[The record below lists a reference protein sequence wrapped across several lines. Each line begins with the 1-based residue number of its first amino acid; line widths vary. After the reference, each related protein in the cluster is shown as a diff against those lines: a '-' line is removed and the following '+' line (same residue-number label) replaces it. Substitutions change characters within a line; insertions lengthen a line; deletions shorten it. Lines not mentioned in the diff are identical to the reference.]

1 MNTQESMDRNDSPSN
16 QAITLL
22 KQLIATQSFSREE
35 DGIALLIEEAL
46 KTAGVTFQRKGN
58 NIWCYNKY
66 LEEKKETIL
75 LNSHHDTV
83 KPNAGYTR
91 DPFTPEIIDDKLFGL
106 GSNDAGGCLVSLMQ
120 VFLHFHDKED
130 LPYNLVYAATAE
142 EEISGRGG
150 VESILAELPKI
161 SLGIVGEPTEMAM
174 AISEKGLMVLDCVVT
189 GKAGHAARSTGINA
203 IYEAMQDIEWVRN
216 YEFPKV
222 SEHLGPIKMTVTV
235 INAGS
240 QHNVIPDQCSYVI
253 DVRPTDAYTNAET
266 LEIIK
271 SHLKAEVK
279 ERSMRL
285 NPSAIARDHIAL
297 RAASELGIHQFGSP
311 TTSDQAV
318 MPFPTV
324 KMGPGRSE
332 RSHTPDEFIYVRE
345 IGEGIDGY
353 IQLIDKIFEL
363 AKAPAI

>member
-1 MNTQESMDRNDSPSN
+1 MDRRGSAEHK
-16 QAITLL
+16 AIALL
-22 KQLIATQSFSREE
+22 KRLIATQSFSREE
-35 DGIALLIEEAL
+35 EGTALLIEEAL
-46 KTAGVTFQRKGN
+46 EATNVTFQRKGN
-58 NIWCYNKY
+58 NVWCYNKY
-66 LEEKKETIL
+66 FDKSKETIL

-91 DPFTPEIIDDKLFGL
+91 DPFTPEIIDDKLYGL

-120 VFLHFHDKED
+120 VFLHFHDRQD
-130 LPYNLVYAATAE
+130 LPYNVVYAATAE

-150 VESILAELPKI
+150 VESILPELPEI

-174 AISEKGLMVLDCVVT
+174 AVSEKGLMVLDCIVT

-203 IYEAMQDIEWVRN
+203 IYEAIQDIDWVQN

-285 NPSAIARDHIAL
+285 NPSAIERDHIAL
-297 RAASELGIHQFGSP
+297 RAAGELGIHQFGSP

-332 RSHTPDEFIYVRE
+332 RSHTPDEFIYVHE

-353 IQLIDKIFEL
+353 IRLIEKIFEL
-363 AKAPAI
+363 AKAPVL

>member
-1 MNTQESMDRNDSPSN
+1 M
-16 QAITLL
+16 ALL

-35 DGIALLIEEAL
+35 EGTAKLIVDEL
-46 KTAGVTFQRKGN
+46 SLSGVEIKRKGN
-58 NIWCYNKY
+58 NIWCCNKCFD
-66 LEEKKETIL
+66 EAKETIL

-91 DPFTPEIIDDKLFGL
+91 DPFAPEIIDDKLFGL

-120 VFLHFHDKED
+120 VFLHYHDQQD
-130 LPYNLVYAATAE
+130 LPFNLVYAATAE

-150 VESILAELPKI
+150 VESILSDLPEI

-174 AISEKGLMVLDCVVT
+174 AVSEKGLMVLDCMVT
-189 GKAGHAARSTGINA
+189 GKAGHAARSTGVNA
-203 IYEAMQDIEWVRN
+203 IYEAMQDVEWIQN
-216 YEFPKV
+216 FEFPKV

-235 INAGS
+235 IDAGS
-240 QHNVIPDQCSYVI
+240 QHNVIPDRCSYVI

-266 LEIIK
+266 LDIIK
-271 SHLKAEVK
+271 KHLKAEVK
-279 ERSMRL
+279 ERSLRL
-285 NPSAIARDHIAL
+285 QPSAIAKDHIAL
-297 RAASELGIHQFGSP
+297 KAAAELGVHQFGSP

-332 RSHTPDEFIYVRE
+332 RSHTPDEFIYVKE
-345 IGEGIDGY
+345 IGEGINEY
-353 IQLIDKIFEL
+353 IRLIDKIFEL
-363 AKAPAI
+363 NKVQAL

>member
-1 MNTQESMDRNDSPSN
+1 MGSNDSPS
-16 QAITLL
+16 QRAISLL
-22 KQLIATQSFSREE
+22 ERLIATQSFSREE
-35 DGIALLIEEAL
+35 EYTAGLIEDEL
-46 KTAGVTFQRKGN
+46 KDAGATTKRRGN
-58 NIWCYNKY
+58 NIWCCNEYFD
-66 LEEKKETIL
+66 ESKETIL

-120 VFLHFHDKED
+120 VFLHYHGRHD

-150 VESILAELPKI
+150 VESILPALPEI
-161 SLGIVGEPTEMAM
+161 SLGIVGEPTEIAM
-174 AISEKGLMVLDCVVT
+174 AVSEKGLMVLDCIVT

-203 IYEAMQDIEWVRN
+203 IYEAMQDIEWVRDF
-216 YEFPKV
+216 EFPKV

-235 INAGS
+235 INSGS
-240 QHNVIPDQCSYVI
+240 QHNVIPDQCSYVV

-271 SHLKAEVK
+271 KHLKAEVK

-285 NPSAIARDHIAL
+285 NPSAIAHDHIAL
-297 RAASELGIHQFGSP
+297 RAASALGIRQFGSP

-332 RSHTPDEFIYVRE
+332 RSHTPDEFIFVRE
-345 IGEGIDGY
+345 IGEGIDEY
-353 IQLIDKIFEL
+353 IRLLDKIFEL
-363 AKAPAI
+363 AKVCP